1 MNYFTHCKATPS
13 VAAAWALLA
22 LMACG
27 AFHAEAS
34 VSAPVSGMMDSR
46 HEIIVSVKDQQLL
59 LKTDGK
65 PDTVYTVSTS
75 KFGIGDR
82 LGSYMT
88 PLGKLFVKAKIGMGL
103 PLGAVFHSRRP
114 TGEVLKPNA
123 PGRDPIVTRIL
134 WLEGTEPGNSHVY
147 NRGIYI
153 HGTPQERALGRP
165 ASFGCIRMRSKDVA
179 SLCDRIGTG
188 ATVEI
193 ITAHLPTHDSFFKSV
208 LNANRLVAA
217 NTSMP
222 ETSGEQ
228 EAE

>member
-1 MNYFTHCKATPS
+1 
-13 VAAAWALLA
+13 
-22 LMACG
+22 MAC
-27 AFHAEAS
+27 ASFRAEGS
-34 VSAPVSGMMDSR
+34 VSAPVSGVTDSH

-65 PDTVYTVSTS
+65 PDTVYTISTS

-82 LGSYMT
+82 LGSYRT
-88 PLGKLFVKAKIGMGL
+88 PLGKLFVKVKIGMGL
-103 PLGAVFHSRRP
+103 PLGSVFHSRQP
-114 TGEVLKPNA
+114 TGEIIRPNA
-123 PGRDPIVTRIL
+123 LGRDPIVTRIL
-134 WLEGTEPGNSHVY
+134 WLEGTEPGNSHAY

-153 HGTPQERALGRP
+153 HGTPQESALGRP

-193 ITAHLPTHDSFFKSV
+193 ITEHLPTHESFLKSV
-208 LNANRLVAA
+208 LNANRLIAA
-217 NTSMP
+217 NTRTP
-222 ETSGEQ
+222 ETSREQ